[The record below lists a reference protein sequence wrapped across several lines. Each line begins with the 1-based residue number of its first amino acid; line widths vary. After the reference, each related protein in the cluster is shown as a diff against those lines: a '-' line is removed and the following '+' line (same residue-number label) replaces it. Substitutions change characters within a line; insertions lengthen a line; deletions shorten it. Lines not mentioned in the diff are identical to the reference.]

1 LRIGV
6 RRDSA
11 GAFVAHAWLTREE
24 ALLFEPPASRA
35 DQYRIIASFPEPK
48 PAMP

>member
-11 GAFVAHAWLTREE
+11 GAFVAHAWLTRED
-24 ALLFEPPASRA
+24 ALLFEPPSSRPEE
-35 DQYRIIASFPEPK
+35 YRIIASFPELK
-48 PAMP
+48 PVVP